1 MHPTLLIRPH
11 RVVEIKWE
19 ALDIFTLVLRP
30 EDPAQRVEFAAGQ
43 WVYLHAMRS
52 EGATV
57 GRSAFSIAS
66 APYESGDTLEFGIRI
81 HGPVTTFLSKVQ
93 PDDVVGIQGPFG
105 IFTLKEEVTP
115 QVYIAGGIGISPLR
129 CMIREM
135 LHRHP
140 DADVR
145 LLYSTKTVENMA
157 YYFEFKKLA
166 EAHPNFS
173 FRPFLT
179 QDAPAVWDGGRA
191 RISQDDLRAAIGEAF
206 AGDICMCGPNAF
218 MDDVEQALQGL
229 GVEPKSRIR
238 RESFGTS

>member
-1 MHPTLLIRPH
+1 MHPTLVIRPF

-19 ALDIFTLVLRP
+19 TLDIFTLVVHP
-30 EDPAQRVEFAAGQ
+30 EDPAQQVAFAAGQ
-43 WVYLHAMRS
+43 WVYLHAIRPD
-52 EGATV
+52 GTTT

-66 APYESGDTLEFGIRI
+66 APHESGEALEFGIRV

-93 PDDVVGIQGPFG
+93 PDDLVGIQGPFG
-105 IFTLKEEVTP
+105 VFTLKEDLAP

-129 CMIREM
+129 SMIREM

-145 LLYSTKTVENMA
+145 LLYSTKTIEDMA

-166 EAHPNFS
+166 EACPRFS
-173 FRPFLT
+173 FQPFLT
-179 QDAPAVWDGGRA
+179 REVPAIWEGGRG
-191 RISQDDLRAAIGEAF
+191 RIGAEHLRAAIGASF

-218 MDDVEQALQGL
+218 MDDIDAALQGL
-229 GVEPKSRIR
+229 GIEPKSRIR
-238 RESFGTS
+238 RESFGT